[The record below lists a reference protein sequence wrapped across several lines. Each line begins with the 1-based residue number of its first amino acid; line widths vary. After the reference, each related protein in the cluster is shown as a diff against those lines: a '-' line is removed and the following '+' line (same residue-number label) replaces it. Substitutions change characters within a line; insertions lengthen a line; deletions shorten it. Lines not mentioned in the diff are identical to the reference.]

1 MVAIVFV
8 AYNIAKLLHVL
19 CASCI
24 CVTFSQPD
32 ETQSETVSH
41 EVKVAES
48 RIWEIFITHI
58 IYSDKKMTPS
68 KKSH

>member
-1 MVAIVFV
+1 MVAIAFAV
-8 AYNIAKLLHVL
+8 YNIMKLLHVL

-32 ETQSETVSH
+32 ETQSETVCQ

-48 RIWEIFITHI
+48 RSWEIFIMHNI
-58 IYSDKKMTPS
+58 NSDKKIDPTP
-68 KKSH
+68 